1 MFFAPFQK
9 VKDSDCHN
17 LLVLV
22 CGSMRLLIIAA
33 ASLAVV
39 SCASLSLEDL
49 EFHAWKLK
57 FGEEAQ
63 KNVIIYSCNQY
74 VIEVFILQKIS
85 AIIYLLYKIHQN
97 IFPSA

>member
-1 MFFAPFQK
+1 
-9 VKDSDCHN
+9 
-17 LLVLV
+17 
-22 CGSMRLLIIAA
+22 MRLLIIAA

-57 FGEEAQ
+57 FGEETQ

-74 VIEVFILQKIS
+74 IIEVFIDH
-85 AIIYLLYKIHQN
+85 LLNKIHQN